1 MNTTTSH
8 CRSIKQVCLAFLALC
23 LCVSLASADTPNLD
37 KNTIQYFHDL
47 MVATWG
53 PEKTWTPIQ
62 RAAYR
67 RGLITVRTG
76 LKRNNLSDL
85 PKPKNGLIPS
95 TISPALAK
103 RHAAYIV
110 YQHRAEF
117 ARARD
122 AAERSFGPS
131 EAWTDA
137 QRDKYIDVLCGMI
150 RKFHSSDFPG
160 ELWSLDIQ
168 EDGAYFLYK
177 GADVAHAYLI
187 SHGIRP

>member
-37 KNTIQYFHDL
+37 KNTIQAFHDL

-62 RAAYR
+62 RAGYR
-67 RGLITVRTG
+67 RGLITVKTG

-85 PKPKNGLIPS
+85 PKPEAHLIPS

-103 RHAAYIV
+103 YHAAYIV
-110 YQHRAEF
+110 YRHRAEF

-122 AAERSFGPS
+122 AAARSFGPN

-137 QRDKYIDVLCGMI
+137 QLDKYIDVLGGMI
-150 RKFHSSDFPG
+150 TKFHSSDFPG

-168 EDGAYFLYK
+168 DDCFYFLHK
-177 GADVAHAYLI
+177 GDDFTHAYLI
-187 SHGIRP
+187 SQAIRP